1 MQDQRAEGALA
12 RIERALDRI
21 ERAVGAEAGAAE
33 ELARLRSAHLQLRSR
48 VEGAIGEIDR
58 MLAEPDGAPR

>member
-1 MQDQRAEGALA
+1 MQDQRAEGALT

-21 ERAVGAEAGAAE
+21 EQAIGEEAAAAD
-33 ELARLRSAHLQLRSR
+33 ELARLRAAHLHLRSR

-58 MLAEPDGAPR
+58 MLGGQEEAPR

>member
-1 MQDQRAEGALA
+1 MQDQRAQGALA

-21 ERAVGAEAGAAE
+21 ERAAGTQAGAGE
-33 ELARLRSAHLQLRSR
+33 ELTRLRAAHLQLRAR
-48 VEGAIGEIDR
+48 VEGAISEIDR

>member
-1 MQDQRAEGALA
+1 MQDQRAQGALA

-21 ERAVGAEAGAAE
+21 ERALGAQDNAAE
-33 ELARLRSAHLQLRSR
+33 ELMRLRAAHLHLRTR

-58 MLAEPDGAPR
+58 MLAEPEGAPR

>member
-1 MQDQRAEGALA
+1 MQDQRAQGALV

-21 ERAVGAEAGAAE
+21 EQAVGAQEEAAE
-33 ELARLRSAHLQLRSR
+33 ELARLRAAHLHLRKR

-58 MLAEPDGAPR
+58 MLSEPDGARG

>member
-1 MQDQRAEGALA
+1 MQDQRAQGALA

-21 ERAVGAEAGAAE
+21 ERAAGAQAGAAE
-33 ELARLRSAHLQLRSR
+33 ELARLRAAHLQLRAR

-58 MLAEPDGAPR
+58 MLAQPDGAPA